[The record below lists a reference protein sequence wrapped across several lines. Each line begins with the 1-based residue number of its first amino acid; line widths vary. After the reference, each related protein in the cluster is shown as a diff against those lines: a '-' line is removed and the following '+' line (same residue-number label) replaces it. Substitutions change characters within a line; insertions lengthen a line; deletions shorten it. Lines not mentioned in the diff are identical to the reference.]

1 MKRKVI
7 CLILFTIFLFIACSN
22 TESEENKIINTI
34 KEFEQAEYGFYTLA
48 INFKTYE
55 KRIAPLV
62 HPDSGYLDSQK
73 KKDKFYIYSNGI
85 RTLANYVSMEE
96 VLDADEG
103 KLMELKDKFDKLVK
117 EAGYPSA
124 EIEPLYASNVYTSK
138 DGSSKYVY
146 TKQTVDWGLDMPLEK
161 YKKFILKEEDNLWKI
176 NIIIEDVI
184 STDPE
189 SKHRKL
195 REKVFTVHEGE
206 KIEFLN
212 NIDIF

>member
-124 EIEPLYASNVYTSK
+124 EIEPLYASNVYT
-138 DGSSKYVY
+138 
-146 TKQTVDWGLDMPLEK
+146 KQTVDWGLDMPLEK